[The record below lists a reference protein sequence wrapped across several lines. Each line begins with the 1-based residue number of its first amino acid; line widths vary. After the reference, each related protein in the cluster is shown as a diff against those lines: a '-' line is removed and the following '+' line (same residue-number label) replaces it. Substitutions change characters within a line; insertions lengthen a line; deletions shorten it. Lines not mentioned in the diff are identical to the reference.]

1 MQEFEPSP
9 AMPAAHPIPQQRVAI
24 RETGRPARPL
34 ANAASTHTSPTA
46 EPQSAS
52 ANAARAV
59 MSPPI
64 IPPRPVAGMETNR
77 APAYPEIARRRGEQ
91 GNVMLRV
98 NVSADGAPLAVDL
111 AATSGYPSLDA
122 AAQSAVRQWRFV
134 PATQGGIS
142 IAAVAEIPVRFRLDN

>member
-34 ANAASTHTSPTA
+34 ANAASTHTSP
-46 EPQSAS
+46 S